1 MADTIN
7 DNVHLYVDLAN
18 IWAGTQNAAAEL
30 GDPTWSV
37 RLSAEALRSVMAAGR
52 EVVSTT
58 LVANVG
64 VPEPVRRHFG
74 ASFKV
79 STVDFGPSL
88 GKEQSADELL
98 QVGMLLDLF
107 RFEPGTLVVATG
119 DGAGWAQ
126 GRGFTQ
132 ALIAAR
138 RRGFGIEVVSFRST
152 LNPRLRLLAENSG
165 CLVELDLYYRSL
177 TFLEGLRSREA
188 VNLRH
193 RRMAEPHPWTAGEGE
208 AIRRIFGSAPSGLAA

>member
-1 MADTIN
+1 MN
-7 DNVHLYVDLAN
+7 DKVHLYVDLAN
-18 IWAGTQNAAAEL
+18 IWAGAQAVATEL
-30 GDPTWSV
+30 GDPRWSV
-37 RLSAEALRSVMAAGR
+37 RLSAEGLKSVMAANR
-52 EVVSTT
+52 EVVGTT

-64 VPEPVRRHFG
+64 VPEPVRRHFE
-74 ASFKV
+74 AQFKV
-79 STVDFGPSL
+79 STVDFGPSF
-88 GKEQSADELL
+88 GREQSADELL
-98 QVGMLLDLF
+98 QVDMLLDLF
-107 RFEPGTLVVATG
+107 RFEPGVLVLATG

-165 CLVELDLYYRSL
+165 RLVELDPYYRSI
-177 TFLEGLRSREA
+177 TFLEGLRSREG

-193 RRMAEPHPWTAGEGE
+193 RPMAEPHLWTAGESE
-208 AIRRIFGSAPSGLAA
+208 AIRKIFGSAPSGLAA